1 MENEN
6 MYNVEGLLNAR
17 LEHLKQSLS
26 NFEES
31 FQIQMQDYTEKY
43 NAYQA
48 DPTPSNQELANASYD
63 KLMKIEFDM
72 QNIQERVTNITTTL
86 TGITEENT
94 DTLDTEDSHTL

>member
-17 LEHLKQSLS
+17 LEPL
-26 NFEES
+26 
-31 FQIQMQDYTEKY
+31 
-43 NAYQA
+43 
-48 DPTPSNQELANASYD
+48 NQELANASYD